1 MGLRGTAVP
10 GEAAAADA
18 IEPFVEA
25 WRELGP
31 HGAVAACGGDDAGK
45 EGGMGRGDEQ
55 LRRPDAPHLGGG
67 GVEARD
73 LEQAE
78 VARRDVER
86 RDGHDVGLTDGGDGE
101 RDEVVVGA
109 RLERL
114 VVGHEA
120 GRDDAGH
127 APLDHPF
134 GAGRVFELVADGHM
148 VALRDEA
155 ADVAVRRMVGDA
167 RHGDGVG
174 LLRPRGEHEVEL
186 TRGEHRVVKEELV
199 EVAHAEEEDGVRV
212 GRLCLGMLAHGR
224 RQFVGRGR
232 HARRLRTRAQG
243 LRMPQPLRL

>member
-1 MGLRGTAVP
+1 MGLRGAAVP

-18 IEPFVEA
+18 IQPFVEA
-25 WRELGP
+25 WREFGP
-31 HGAVAACGGDDAGK
+31 DRAVAARSGDDAGK
-45 EGGMGRGDEQ
+45 ERGVGRGNEQ
-55 LRRPDAPHLGGG
+55 LRRPDAAHLGGG
-67 GVEARD
+67 GVEPRD

-86 RDGHDVGLTDGGDGE
+86 RDGDDVGLTERRDGE

-109 RLERL
+109 SLERL
-114 VVGHEA
+114 IVGEQT

-148 VALRDEA
+148 VALGDEP
-155 ADVAVRRMVGDA
+155 ADVAVRRMVGDT

-186 TRGEHRVVKEELV
+186 ARRQHRVVEEELV
-199 EVAHAEEEDGVRV
+199 EVAHAEEEDGVWM

-232 HARRLRTRAQG
+232 HARRLRTSAQG